1 MSTNNS
7 ISQLLEQF
15 LELNTNA
22 LETFER
28 INEAITTD
36 KETVS
41 ITLYDD
47 RTGVKKPIQ
56 IPAFGYLKREIE
68 RLDTNYKALSGV
80 DGGNANVRLK
90 DGSFR
95 RIHTSKIKGPSK
107 PIKKLLSPV
116 TFNTKLNDFFED
128 FLNPLL
134 TIELSVDGQIP
145 VETERVYVE
154 RYLFDS
160 TDVNTIE
167 FFDENYKGRS
177 DITYSNLVY
186 KIKEDEVKYSLDSN
200 IIDMPVRTIQYVGG
214 FDVVNT
220 VNTQKT
226 VVVDGTTLTKSIKLF
241 TLNKLSYSD
250 ASKTMKDTET
260 LKIGD
265 SLVVNTGAYSTR
277 YQIVSING
285 STSQV
290 EVKLIEGFE
299 PIKVGKDALKIYKK
313 IDTGLNIDVNVGY
326 NERQVVFI
334 KPVDPVSKIQ
344 AETYSPGI
352 GFFSNELTML
362 KEDGI
367 ETTLAKYYKDEVA
380 DFGQFIKALKVDY
393 IPPAAVALKPNP
405 PRLDVDNFKVVQINK
420 HLTDNSTTK
429 KIVKL
434 KSDKKAAEQSISKS
448 DAAIK
453 RKRTFIN
460 RKKFKSISEKR
471 RHRGELSALI
481 SKRVDHS
488 KMFSS
493 LVSDI
498 KATAESTQV
507 ATVAPKFRTRGFW
520 SVPTPKTLGEEVS
533 QDVIK
538 FILRYRYL
546 SNNGASSNIEQ
557 IPFNDSV
564 NDTIKTGAFSNW
576 IEIETSVKKRRL
588 NETTGKYEWYFENE
602 EDGSAV
608 NFNSLDLPIS
618 VGESI
623 EVMIKSVSEAGYPAN
638 PVTSEW
644 SDSVK
649 IEFPEEFV
657 VDAVT
662 GLVKDN
668 ERDSIKVEIIDDL
681 ESKGIYSHVDD
692 STESFAH
699 TSNSIASGFL
709 SPEQTP
715 ISLFD
720 KLTEMALEIER
731 LQAALSDSIGEL
743 TIKIIDEDGNAT
755 TVNPNSV
762 VKLHGG
768 YYVQEVSDVNN
779 YKGEI
784 ITKIFKIE
792 ISNTKATQLELS
804 AIINGDRKVQ
814 AYASS
819 SDPVFGASL
828 GAPDL
833 AVTDNDYYLNSG
845 GYDLVPVGYQNVETI
860 DLDSGQFFNRIPSQS
875 SQTIGQYIY
884 SRYKN
889 LSGDKKL
896 YDTSAA
902 MVSGGSI
909 GFDDTEFGPNL
920 AYYGM
925 TGPTTP
931 YSLPDWTVLSWT
943 AGSGQAG
950 SANTG
955 TGATKGVWDGDSAAT
970 PVAATN
976 PDNATLDGSIFP
988 SQYHPMAKYMNID
1001 VLISNGYMGIPE
1013 TASRRLN
1020 DSSSTADPRQQ
1031 TPLKRAFGATNS
1043 GNTTAYRRAAKTSFS
1058 SEDKYTIGGKSCGSF
1073 LYLSPVDKYALN
1085 VDADNKFGKKRV
1097 DTGDSGAIVLDLVWQ
1112 YRMTDYTG
1120 TLQTGKGRVGGLHAS
1135 TLSNI
1140 SYSKTVGFDI
1150 LAHNDRFSFDVEVT
1164 SQYKPV
1170 GNRKSTIP
1178 SASLQNFSASRQ
1190 SFNSGSSMS

>member
-41 ITLYDD
+41 ITLYDGKTD
-47 RTGVKKPIQ
+47 TKKPIQ

-107 PIKKLLSPV
+107 PIKRLLAPV
-116 TFNTKLNDFFED
+116 MFNTKLNDFFED

-134 TIELSVDGQIP
+134 TIELNVDGQIP

-160 TDVNTIE
+160 NNSDTAEN
-167 FFDENYKGRS
+167 FDENYKGRS
-177 DITYSNLVY
+177 DISHTDLLY
-186 KIKEDEVKYSLDSN
+186 KIKEDGVVYSLDSN
-200 IIDMPVRTIQYVGG
+200 IIDMPVRQIQYTGD
-214 FDVVNT
+214 FDVVNIA
-220 VNTQKT
+220 NTQKT
-226 VVVDGTTLTKSIKLF
+226 VVVDNSTLTKSIKLF

-250 ASKTMKDTET
+250 TSKTMKDTET
-260 LKIGD
+260 LRIGD
-265 SLVVNTGAYSTR
+265 SLVVNSESYSTR
-277 YQIVSING
+277 YQIISIDG
-285 STSQV
+285 ATSQI

-299 PIKVGKDALKIYKK
+299 PIKIGSNAIKIYKE
-313 IDTGLNIDVNVGY
+313 IDTGLNVDVNVGY

-405 PRLDVDNFKVVQINK
+405 PNLDIDNFKVVQINK

-460 RKKFKSISEKR
+460 RKKFKSVSEKT

-481 SKRVDHS
+481 NRRLDHS

-520 SVPTPKTLGEEVS
+520 SVPTPKTLGDEVS
-533 QDVIK
+533 QDVVK

-557 IPFNDSV
+557 IQFNDSV

-576 IEIETSVKKRRL
+576 IEIETPVKKRRL

-668 ERDSIKVEIIDDL
+668 ERDSIKVEIMDDL

-692 STESFAH
+692 STEDYAH
-699 TSNSIASGFL
+699 TANTIASGFL

-731 LQAALSDSIGEL
+731 LQASLVQAIGEL
-743 TIKIIDEDGNAT
+743 VVKIIDEAGNT
-755 TVNPNSV
+755 TVVNANSV

-768 YYVQEVSDVNN
+768 YYTQEVSEAIN

-784 ITKIFKIE
+784 VTKIFKIE

-804 AIINGDRKVQ
+804 AIINGTRTNE
-814 AYASS
+814 AYSS
-819 SDPVFGASL
+819 TQNAFFG
-828 GAPDL
+828 GATSNVPDG
-833 AVTDNDYYLNSG
+833 TSDYYKDEG
-845 GYDLVPVGYQNVETI
+845 RYDLVPVGYQNVAI
-860 DLDSGQFFNRIPSQS
+860 SDLDTAQFFNKIPSQS
-875 SQTIGQYIY
+875 MQTIGQYIY
-884 SRYKN
+884 SRFKN
-889 LSGDKKL
+889 LSGDKNL
-896 YDTSAA
+896 YDLNTQAL
-902 MVSGGSI
+902 GLT
-909 GFDDTEFGPNL
+909 GFDSTENGVDLLYYALAGP
-920 AYYGM
+920 ASYSPADWSGM
-925 TGPTTP
+925 G
-931 YSLPDWTVLSWT
+931 VAT
-943 AGSGQAG
+943 AAN
-950 SANTG
+950 ANTG
-955 TGATKGVWDGDSAAT
+955 TGTSHSVWDGIAAT
-970 PVAATN
+970 TPSASTN
-976 PDNATLDGSIFP
+976 PDNNSYDTHIFP
-988 SQYHPMAKYMNID
+988 HTEHPFAKFMSIEA
-1001 VLISNGYMGIPE
+1001 LISNGYIGIPE
-1013 TASRRLN
+1013 TATRRTGTGGN
-1020 DSSSTADPRQQ
+1020 EQQ
-1031 TPLKRAFGATNS
+1031 TPFKRVAFALN
-1043 GNTTAYRRAAKTSFS
+1043 NTGIASYRRANKVSFDS
-1058 SEDKYTIGGKSCGSF
+1058 GDKYTVGGKSCGSF
-1073 LYLSPVDKYALN
+1073 LYLSPVDKYVLT
-1085 VDADNKFGKKRV
+1085 VDADNKFGKKRIS
-1097 DTGDSGAIVLDLVWQ
+1097 TGDANAITIDLVWQ
-1112 YRMTDYTG
+1112 YRMTDYNGTG
-1120 TLQTGKGRVGGLHAS
+1120 TNGKGRLGGLIGT
-1135 TLSNI
+1135 TLTNLT
-1140 SYSKTVGFDI
+1140 YTKVVGFDI
-1150 LAHNDRFSFDVEVT
+1150 LAHDERFSFDVEVT
-1164 SQYKPV
+1164 STYKPV
-1170 GNRKSTIP
+1170 GNKISTIP
-1178 SASLQNFSASRQ
+1178 SASLQNFSPTTSKA
-1190 SFNSGSSMS
+1190 